1 MVAMSAITPSGM
13 PIAVPRMVG
22 MGRVSVNSMVAFS
35 TDAGAVGVSTEEPD
49 EEVGAAVMKAV
60 LTMVEMMPSEFEVVV
75 VKVEVALIKVHQ
87 R

>member
-1 MVAMSAITPSGM
+1 MSM
-13 PIAVPRMVG
+13 
-22 MGRVSVNSMVAFS
+22 
-35 TDAGAVGVSTEEPD
+35 EEPGD
-49 EEVGAAVMKAV
+49 EVGAAVMKAV